1 MPVIL
6 PREVTQYLSAP
17 EDGEAG
23 DDSIDDLYSDLNDTD
38 RGDNEENVK
47 EDARDAN
54 DPLNERQQDGSIVL
68 NEEESFLS
76 DSNSGVQQG
85 TDPTI
90 SKREYKTDGARW
102 RRYQKWLKKSMKAS
116 SGPWA
121 KPIRRPGE
129 DKTKESAFGQGPELA
144 TLANC
149 INELPLVLSTCQ
161 IDGKKGTEH
170 GELLVEYIA
179 KLANVTSRSDR
190 DLEYRHVIN
199 TLREITESDCN
210 LHPECRKVQWQWDH
224 YFRNPKKEL
233 PE

>member
-1 MPVIL
+1 M
-6 PREVTQYLSAP
+6 
-17 EDGEAG
+17 
-23 DDSIDDLYSDLNDTD
+23 SDLNDTD
-38 RGDNEENVK
+38 LCDYEESVK

-54 DPLNERQQDGSIVL
+54 DALNERQQDCSIVL
-68 NEEESFLS
+68 NEDGPFLS

-129 DKTKESAFGQGPELA
+129 DKMKESAFGQGSEFA

-161 IDGKKGTEH
+161 IDGKEGTEH

-190 DLEYRHVIN
+190 DLEYRHVVSSCYQY
-199 TLREITESDCN
+199 T
-210 LHPECRKVQWQWDH
+210 P
-224 YFRNPKKEL
+224 
-233 PE
+233 